1 MHQALDT
8 LYDDGVLTLA
18 DATSDMPPFDDNRF
32 LAAAQAIYRQHGFT
46 PDMLRRPDIR
56 RLVEHTASI
65 LNHAVETH
73 LPTDVDPSTLYAL
86 ENNAFIF
93 SAFKTYHSLSEVGL
107 SLVDESGQIKPFE
120 KFKNDVLAISR
131 NYNHHYLRAE
141 YQHAVGSTLMASRWQ
156 QIERDGDRYDLQ
168 YRTAA
173 DEHVRESHRLLHGIT
188 LPPSDPFWDKYLPP
202 NGWGCRC
209 TAVQV
214 RKGKYPQSDPDLSM
228 RRGDNCTEANK
239 QKIFRYNPGKTL
251 KLFPP
256 QHPYLPK
263 GCDGCEARTQ
273 FSYTRRDNY
282 RDECL
287 ACHYAREICLNN
299 SIQRLNEW
307 KQTIDARQGLSITSD
322 AIKTGKLLVLR
333 KSVRD
338 TIGHTRDINVIDYLS
353 SIEQNIGTWQYIG
366 WKKVVTDTRTDPA
379 TGTTRTLH
387 NHKEAAFFLYYKL
400 DINGRTYYA
409 NVIAHK
415 HHKSEVLYCI
425 RQRCNVA
432 NLETRGIST
441 VDKW

>member
-1 MHQALDT
+1 
-8 LYDDGVLTLA
+8 
-18 DATSDMPPFDDNRF
+18 
-32 LAAAQAIYRQHGFT
+32 
-46 PDMLRRPDIR
+46 
-56 RLVEHTASI
+56 
-65 LNHAVETH
+65 
-73 LPTDVDPSTLYAL
+73 
-86 ENNAFIF
+86 
-93 SAFKTYHSLSEVGL
+93 
-107 SLVDESGQIKPFE
+107 
-120 KFKNDVLAISR
+120 
-131 NYNHHYLRAE
+131 
-141 YQHAVGSTLMASRWQ
+141 MASRWQ
-156 QIERDGDRYDLQ
+156 QIERDGDRY
-168 YRTAA
+168 
-173 DEHVRESHRLLHGIT
+173 
-188 LPPSDPFWDKYLPP
+188 
-202 NGWGCRC
+202 
-209 TAVQV
+209 
-214 RKGKYPQSDPDLSM
+214 
-228 RRGDNCTEANK
+228 
-239 QKIFRYNPGKTL
+239 NPGKTL
-251 KLFPP
+251 KLFPS

-287 ACHYAREICLNN
+287 VCHNALEICLNN

-338 TIGHTRDINVIDYLS
+338 TIGHTRDINVIDYLP

-366 WKKVVTDTRTDPA
+366 WKEVVPDTRTDPA

-387 NHKEAAFFLYYKL
+387 NHTEAAFFLYYKL

>member
-1 MHQALDT
+1 
-8 LYDDGVLTLA
+8 
-18 DATSDMPPFDDNRF
+18 
-32 LAAAQAIYRQHGFT
+32 
-46 PDMLRRPDIR
+46 
-56 RLVEHTASI
+56 
-65 LNHAVETH
+65 
-73 LPTDVDPSTLYAL
+73 
-86 ENNAFIF
+86 
-93 SAFKTYHSLSEVGL
+93 
-107 SLVDESGQIKPFE
+107 
-120 KFKNDVLAISR
+120 
-131 NYNHHYLRAE
+131 
-141 YQHAVGSTLMASRWQ
+141 
-156 QIERDGDRYDLQ
+156 
-168 YRTAA
+168 
-173 DEHVRESHRLLHGIT
+173 
-188 LPPSDPFWDKYLPP
+188 
-202 NGWGCRC
+202 
-209 TAVQV
+209 
-214 RKGKYPQSDPDLSM
+214 M

-287 ACHYAREICLNN
+287 VCHNAREICLSN

-322 AIKTGKLLVLR
+322 AIKTGKLLILR

-338 TIGHTRDINVIDYLS
+338 TIGHTRDINVRDYLP

-366 WKKVVTDTRTDPA
+366 WKEVVPDTRTDLA

-387 NHKEAAFFLYYKL
+387 NHTEAAFFLYYKL

-415 HHKSEVLYCI
+415 RKKSEVLYCI

-432 NLETRGIST
+432 NLNAEDISPI
-441 VDKW
+441 DEW

>member
-107 SLVDESGQIKPFE
+107 SLVDESGHIKPFE

-131 NYNHHYLRAE
+131 TYNHNYLRAE

-263 GCDGCEARTQ
+263 GCDGCDTNLRLAYNPDNPKCQACAVLTYQALCVMRSNATDAMQKMQLQPTKLKHAENLHTGFLYCGNKDRKNIIQHCRDAEELAMALQ
-273 FSYTRRDNY
+273 IDNY
-282 RDECL
+282 LPAMEYQERQEIADKPNKPGQKERKQ
-287 ACHYAREICLNN
+287 ARGVKFYTLYEFKANDG
-299 SIQRLNEW
+299 
-307 KQTIDARQGLSITSD
+307 T
-322 AIKTGKLLVLR
+322 
-333 KSVRD
+333 
-338 TIGHTRDINVIDYLS
+338 
-353 SIEQNIGTWQYIG
+353 TWQLKCEAVKIG
-366 WKKVVTDTRTDPA
+366 KNRITEYPYFIKK
-379 TGTTRTLH
+379 
-387 NHKEAAFFLYYKL
+387 K
-400 DINGRTYYA
+400 
-409 NVIAHK
+409 
-415 HHKSEVLYCI
+415 
-425 RQRCNVA
+425 
-432 NLETRGIST
+432 
-441 VDKW
+441 